1 MIQIP
6 REILEM
12 HRLASDD
19 STRQALNSI
28 YFDIN
33 RAVVTNGH
41 HLTMLEH
48 GIPVLDT
55 VLFEEMP
62 PPPNWPDAT
71 TKSLLIPK
79 AIAESILK
87 GATKFSVFSLEVFAA
102 QGEIEISR
110 GDAKTGQRMKL
121 RFEIDYTGYPDID
134 QVIKQQS
141 DYDDF
146 DSTGLCGL
154 SLKYLSDFFKY
165 LKAVKAPWGGMFRQ
179 KSDLDPVRIDVPT
192 DFGALTFVLMP
203 TRI

>member
-6 REILEM
+6 REILEL
-12 HRLASDD
+12 HRLAHPGND
-19 STRQALNSI
+19 RQGLNSI
-28 YFDIN
+28 YFDLR

-41 HLTMLEH
+41 HLTMLTH

-55 VLFEEMP
+55 VLFDKVP
-62 PPPNWPDAT
+62 PASMADGKAT
-71 TKSLLIPK
+71 SLLIPK
-79 AIAESILK
+79 AIAASILK
-87 GATKFSVFSLEVFAA
+87 GAAKDSLFSLEVFPA

-110 GDAKTGQRMKL
+110 SDANGQRMKL
-121 RFEIDYTGYPDID
+121 RFEIDYASYPDID
-134 QVIKQQS
+134 QVIKRQS

-203 TRI
+203 IRI

>member
-6 REILEM
+6 REILEL

-41 HLTMLEH
+41 HLTALEH

-55 VLFEEMP
+55 VLFEKIP
-62 PPPNWPDAT
+62 PDRSWPDAKT
-71 TKSLLIPK
+71 TSMLIPK
-79 AIAESILK
+79 GIAESILK
-87 GATKFSVFSLEVFAA
+87 GATKHCLFSLEVFPL

-110 GDAKTGQRMKL
+110 YDTKSDQRLKL
-121 RFEIDYTGYPDID
+121 RFDIDYTGYPDID
-134 QVIKQQS
+134 QVIKQKS
-141 DYDDF
+141 DYDDLE
-146 DSTGLCGL
+146 STGLCGL

-179 KSDLDPVRIDVPT
+179 KSDLDPVRIDVDT
-192 DFGALTFVLMP
+192 GFGALTFVLMP
-203 TRI
+203 IRI

>member
-1 MIQIP
+1 MVQIP
-6 REILEM
+6 REILEL
-12 HRLASDD
+12 HRLAHADND
-19 STRQALNSI
+19 RQALSSI
-28 YFDIN
+28 YIDLN

-48 GIPVLDT
+48 GLYGLEEAFGKIPNHDRVLR
-55 VLFEEMP
+55 EETSM
-62 PPPNWPDAT
+62 
-71 TKSLLIPK
+71 LIPK
-79 AIAESILK
+79 AIAQSILK
-87 GATKFSVFSLEVFAA
+87 GAAKDSLFSLEVFAA

-110 GDAKTGQRMKL
+110 SDANGQRMKL
-121 RFEIDYTGYPDID
+121 RFEIDYASYPDID

-203 TRI
+203 IRI

>member
-1 MIQIP
+1 MVLIP
-6 REILEM
+6 KNVLEL
-12 HRLASDD
+12 HRLAHNDND
-19 STRQALNSI
+19 RQALNSI
-28 YFDIN
+28 YIDLN

-48 GIPVLDT
+48 GLYGLEETFGKIPNHDRVLR
-55 VLFEEMP
+55 EE
-62 PPPNWPDAT
+62 T
-71 TKSLLIPK
+71 SILIPK
-79 AIAESILK
+79 SIAESILRGSK
-87 GATKFSVFSLEVFAA
+87 TTSTFSLEIYPESGQA
-102 QGEIEISR
+102 ELSR
-110 GDAKTGQRMKL
+110 GDVKTKDVLKL
-121 RFEIDYTGYPDID
+121 RFDIDYTSYPDID

-179 KSDLDPVRIDVPT
+179 KSDLEPVRIDVPT

-203 TRI
+203 IRI

>member
-6 REILEM
+6 REILEL

-55 VLFEEMP
+55 VLFDKMP
-62 PPPNWPDAT
+62 PDRDWPDAKT
-71 TKSLLIPK
+71 TSMLIPK

-87 GATKFSVFSLEVFAA
+87 GATKHCLFSLEIFPAL
-102 QGEIEISR
+102 GEIEISR
-110 GDAKTGQRMKL
+110 YDTKSDQRLKL
-121 RFEIDYTGYPDID
+121 RFDIDYTGYPDID

-179 KSDLDPVRIDVPT
+179 KSDLEPVRIDVPT

-203 TRI
+203 IRI